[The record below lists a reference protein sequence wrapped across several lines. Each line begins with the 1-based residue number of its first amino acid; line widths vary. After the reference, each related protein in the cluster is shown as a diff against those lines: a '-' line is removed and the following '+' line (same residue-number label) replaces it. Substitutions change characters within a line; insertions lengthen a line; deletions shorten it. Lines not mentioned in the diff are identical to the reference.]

1 MSHTDPIADMLTR
14 IRNAAG
20 INKPSVDIPYSKV
33 KEEIAKVITKEGYI
47 SGYEVEK
54 EFPSKLVVK
63 LKSRP
68 GGKINV
74 IEGIERISK
83 PGRRVY
89 SNIDKI
95 PKVIGGMGVA
105 VISTS
110 KGLYTGKE
118 CEKNNIGG
126 EVLFNIW

>member
-14 IRNAAG
+14 IRNAAR
-20 INKPSVDIPYSKV
+20 INKPTVGIPYSKV
-33 KEEIAKVITKEGYI
+33 KEEIAKVIKKEGYI

-54 EFPSKLVVK
+54 EFPSKLIVK
-63 LKSRP
+63 LKTKP
-68 GGKINV
+68 GGKVNV

-89 SNIDKI
+89 SNVDEI

>member
-14 IRNAAG
+14 IRNAAR

-33 KEEIAKVITKEGYI
+33 KEEIAKVIKKEGYI

-68 GGKINV
+68 GGKINA

-89 SNIDKI
+89 SNVEDI

-110 KGLYTGKE
+110 KGIYTGKE

>member
-14 IRNAAG
+14 IRNAAR
-20 INKPSVDIPYSKV
+20 INKPNVDMPYSKV
-33 KEEIAKVITKEGYI
+33 KEEIAKVIKKEGYI

-63 LKSRP
+63 LKSRS
-68 GGKINV
+68 GGKIKA
-74 IEGIERISK
+74 IEGIKRISK

-89 SNIDKI
+89 SNVEDI
-95 PKVIGGMGVA
+95 PKVLGGMGVT

-110 KGLYTGKE
+110 KGIYSGKD

>member
-1 MSHTDPIADMLTR
+1 MSHTDPIADLLTR
-14 IRNAAG
+14 IRNAAR
-20 INKPSVDIPYSKV
+20 INKPSVDVPYSKV
-33 KEEIAKVITKEGYI
+33 KEEIVKVIKKEGYV
-47 SGYEVEK
+47 SGYEVNK

-68 GGKINV
+68 GRKINV
-74 IEGIERISK
+74 IEGLERISK

-89 SNIDKI
+89 SNVESI
-95 PKVIGGMGVA
+95 PKVIGGMGDS

-110 KGLYTGKE
+110 KGIFTGKE

-126 EVLFNIW
+126 EILFHIW

>member
-1 MSHTDPIADMLTR
+1 MSHTDPIADLLTR
-14 IRNAAG
+14 IRNAAR
-20 INKPSVDIPYSKV
+20 INKPSVDVPYSKV
-33 KEEIAKVITKEGYI
+33 KEEIVKVIKKEGYV
-47 SGYEVEK
+47 SGYEVNK

-68 GGKINV
+68 GRKINV
-74 IEGIERISK
+74 IEGLERISK

-89 SNIDKI
+89 SNVESI
-95 PKVIGGMGVA
+95 PKVIGGMGVS

-110 KGLYTGKE
+110 KGIFTGKE

-126 EVLFNIW
+126 EILFHIW

>member
-1 MSHTDPIADMLTR
+1 MSHTDPIADLLTR
-14 IRNAAG
+14 IRNAAR
-20 INKPSVDIPYSKV
+20 INKLSVDVPYSKV
-33 KEEIAKVITKEGYI
+33 KEEIVKVIKKEGFI
-47 SGYEVEK
+47 SGYEVNK

-68 GGKINV
+68 GKKINV
-74 IEGIERISK
+74 IEGLQRISK

-89 SNIDKI
+89 SNVDKI

-105 VISTS
+105 VLSTS
-110 KGLYTGKE
+110 KGIFTGKD

-126 EVLFNIW
+126 EILFNIW

>member
-14 IRNAAG
+14 IRNAAR

-33 KEEIAKVITKEGYI
+33 KEEIAKVIKNEGYI

-63 LKSRP
+63 LKTRR

-74 IEGIERISK
+74 IEGIQRISK

-89 SNIDKI
+89 SNIDQI

>member
-14 IRNAAG
+14 IRNAAR
-20 INKPSVDIPYSKV
+20 INKSSVVIPYSKM
-33 KEEIAKVITKEGYI
+33 KEEIAKVIQKEGYI
-47 SGYEVEK
+47 TGYEVEK
-54 EFPSKLVVK
+54 EFPAKLVVE

-74 IEGIERISK
+74 IEGIERVSK

-89 SNIDKI
+89 SGVEEI
-95 PKVIGGMGVA
+95 PKVIGGMGVS

-110 KGLYTGKE
+110 RGIFTGKE

>member
-1 MSHTDPIADMLTR
+1 MSHTDPIADLLTR
-14 IRNAAG
+14 IRNAART
-20 INKPSVDIPYSKV
+20 NKPSVDIPYSKV
-33 KEEIAKVITKEGYI
+33 KEEIVKVIKKEGYLT
-47 SGYEVEK
+47 GYEVNK

-74 IEGIERISK
+74 IEGLARISK

-89 SNIDKI
+89 SNVESI

-105 VISTS
+105 VLSTS
-110 KGLYTGKE
+110 KGIFTGKE

-126 EVLFNIW
+126 EILFNIW

>member
-14 IRNAAG
+14 IRNAS
-20 INKPSVDIPYSKV
+20 KVEKVEVEIPYSKV
-33 KEEIAKVITKEGYI
+33 KEEIVKVIKKEGYVT
-47 SGYEVEK
+47 GYDVNK
-54 EFPSKLVVK
+54 DFPSKLVVK
-63 LKSRP
+63 LKYRP

-74 IEGIERISK
+74 IEGLKRISK

-89 SNIDKI
+89 AGVGHI

-105 VISTS
+105 IISTS
-110 KGLYTGKE
+110 KGIYTGKE
-118 CEKNNIGG
+118 CEKNNMGG

>member
-1 MSHTDPIADMLTR
+1 MSHTDPIADLLTR
-14 IRNAAG
+14 IRNAAR
-20 INKPSVDIPYSKV
+20 INKLSVDVPYSKV
-33 KEEIAKVITKEGYI
+33 KEEIVKVIKKEGFI
-47 SGYEVEK
+47 SGYEVNK

-68 GGKINV
+68 GKKINV
-74 IEGIERISK
+74 IEGLQRISK

-89 SNIDKI
+89 SNVDKI

-105 VISTS
+105 VLSTS
-110 KGLYTGKE
+110 KGIFTGKE

-126 EVLFNIW
+126 EILFNIW

>member
-14 IRNAAG
+14 IRNAAR
-20 INKPSVDIPYSKV
+20 INKPSVVIPYSKV
-33 KEEIAKVITKEGYI
+33 KEEIAKVIKKEGYI

-63 LKSRP
+63 LKTRK
-68 GGKINV
+68 GRKINV

-89 SNIDKI
+89 SNIDQI